1 MAAPRSFPRGAA
13 RYRAGDAPMSGDS
26 PLME

>member
-1 MAAPRSFPRGAA
+1 MAAPRFFPRGAA
-13 RYRAGDAPMSGDS
+13 RYRAGDAPKAGDS